1 MSATYHF
8 GQPFGKYPSVQN
20 PRIQYQDEE
29 EQEYEAYAH
38 QRADTVAVA
47 AAASAAQYRAH
58 QQLPVMG
65 KKTVE
70 YANVAAADAA
80 APSTL
85 PSVPGGGVN
94 LIKAQ
99 TDPWGEGGTGLG
111 LKIMCGALGLIIV
124 ILLVIMIVKMV
135 NHNNNSSSSS
145 SSRSTDLSSQG
156 SQDQL
161 PMSLQGGMMFADES
175 FMSTAEL

>member
-1 MSATYHF
+1 MSATYQF
-8 GQPFGKYPSVQN
+8 GQPLGNYPSVQN

-29 EQEYEAYAH
+29 EEYDAYAH
-38 QRADTVAVA
+38 QQADAVA
-47 AAASAAQYRAH
+47 AAAATSAAQYRAS
-58 QQLPVMG
+58 QQLPRAG
-65 KKTVE
+65 KIVG
-70 YANVAAADAA
+70 YDNAVDAAYA

-85 PSVPGGGVN
+85 SSVPKGGVN

-111 LKIMCGALGLIIV
+111 LKIMCGVLGLIIV
-124 ILLVIMIVKMV
+124 ILLVIMIVKMI
-135 NHNNNSSSSS
+135 NQNSGSGSSGSSSGRSTGLSS
-145 SSRSTDLSSQG
+145 SE